1 MAIDIIKN
9 NKKSLFI
16 LILLSIFFYRSP
28 HIFLN
33 GRFMA
38 EEGSIYFANAYS
50 NNFFYSLFF
59 VDFKSGY
66 FNFWANISG
75 IISNFFPLKIAPL
88 ISNYLSLIPK
98 FLIIYFILFDRSY
111 FTNTYQYKILLCL
124 LIFIAPQ
131 NVPEIWLNSI
141 NSQIF
146 FCILAFI
153 LIFKINDEKKI
164 NYFELLLIS
173 TAGLTGIYS
182 CILAPIFFFKYLTYK
197 KVQDKLNFITISMCA
212 IIQIIIILYSKYKN
226 LIASGK
232 LHSIDLD
239 LFHNFLY
246 NTVIKSFL
254 GTYLSKFFYFKLDL
268 GPNNTVLILMILCV
282 IFLFFL
288 IKFLKKNIFLKK
300 DEKFIFISIL
310 FAFFATS
317 LIVLVGATSQYV
329 GGRYAVL
336 PSLYLLSLFLFL
348 FKISINLN
356 IRYFFLMLLILSIS
370 TGAYEFRPVSKYAKY
385 QYIRFLDCINCPN
398 WSEEVSKY
406 YKDNSYQLKIWPYP
420 RKTMTL
426 SSF

>member
-50 NNFFYSLFF
+50 HNFFYSLFF

-66 FNFWANISG
+66 FNFWANLSG

-98 FLIIYFILFDRSY
+98 FLIIYYILFERSY
-111 FTNTYQYKILLCL
+111 FTNTFQYKIFLCL

-146 FCILAFI
+146 FCVLAFI
-153 LIFKINDEKKI
+153 LTFKINDGKKI

-173 TAGLTGIYS
+173 TAGLSGIYS
-182 CILAPIFFFKYLTYK
+182 CILTPIFFFKYLTYK
-197 KVQDKLNFITISMCA
+197 KVQDWLNFVSISICT
-212 IIQIIIILYSKYKN
+212 IIQIVIISYSKYKN

-239 LFHNFLY
+239 LFYNFLY
-246 NTVIKSFL
+246 NTTVKSFL
-254 GTYLSKFFYFKLDL
+254 GTYLSKFFYFKIDL
-268 GPNNTVLILMILCV
+268 GANYTVLILMILFV
-282 IFLFFL
+282 IFIYFL
-288 IKFLKKNIFLKK
+288 INFFKKKIFLKK
-300 DEKFIFISIL
+300 DEKFILISIL
-310 FAFFATS
+310 FAFFVTS

-336 PSLYLLSLFLFL
+336 PSIYLLSLFLLL
-348 FKISINLN
+348 FKILISFK
-356 IRYFFLMLLILSIS
+356 IRYFFLMLLIFSIS
-370 TGAYEFRPVSKYAKY
+370 AGAYEFRPVSKYAKY

-398 WSEEVSKY
+398 WSEEVLKY
-406 YKDNSYQLKIWPYP
+406 YKDNSYRLKIWPYP